1 MSKDKTQITAAHFRA
16 DAGND
21 EGYDDNVDRMPTS
34 RKILLGCLAPVIII
48 ILFGIALFVVIKLFD
63 KPEDRQRSFNTLAVM
78 ADEVRLEPVVL
89 SVNVQ
94 GEARPRTEIDLVP
107 QVSGKIIYV
116 SPNFVEGGIIKKG
129 ETLIRIEDSD
139 YQVAKTRAQSQ
150 VAQAEQVL
158 AREIAEGEI
167 ARQDWEDLGT
177 GEASALTLR
186 IPQRQQAEAALQAAK
201 GDLAGTELQLQRT
214 YVRAP
219 FTGRV
224 RTKGSDLGQF
234 VTPGARLGRIFSTD
248 VFEVRLPL
256 TDNDLARLSL
266 PLAYVA
272 KSRETAPV
280 VELSTT
286 VAGQRQ
292 TWTGRIMRTDST
304 YDTQSRALFAI
315 TEIFDPYN
323 AGASDNGVPL
333 APGLFVDAKIEGRAV
348 ENALVIPREGLRPD
362 DEVYVVDDQGKA
374 EIRKVSVIDTSPER
388 AVLRSGVAEGELI
401 ILSPMERSRVS
412 MTLKVLDADDPKIVL
427 VEPPKP
433 EWLVKREAEEKNK
446 DKKKDA
452 SKNPSKLDRD
462 SINTLTAMFAKDYN
476 EVLAELSEEEK
487 NKLRKMSTVEKSL
500 FMKKKLMAKIS
511 EGREDSR
518 GQDGRAMPK
527 GDGE

>member
-1 MSKDKTQITAAHFRA
+1 MSNDKKKITASSFQVGGE
-16 DAGND
+16 DA
-21 EGYDDNVDRMPTS
+21 ETYEEVDRMPTS
-34 RKILLGCLAPVIII
+34 RKILLGCLAPILII
-48 ILFGIALFVVIKLFD
+48 ILFGAALFVVIKLLD

-78 ADEVRLEPVVL
+78 ADEVRLEPVTL

-116 SPNFVEGGIIKKG
+116 SPNFVEGGIIRKG

-177 GEASALTLR
+177 GEASPLTLR
-186 IPQRQQAEAALQAAK
+186 IPQRQQAEAALDAAK
-201 GDLAGTELQLQRT
+201 GELAGTELQLQRT

-272 KSRETAPV
+272 KDRASAPAV
-280 VELSTT
+280 QLSATI
-286 VAGQRQ
+286 AGQLQ
-292 TWTGRIMRTDST
+292 VWEGRIMRTDST

-315 TEIFDPYN
+315 TEVFDPYN
-323 AGASDNGVPL
+323 DGASDNGVPL
-333 APGLFVDAKIEGRAV
+333 APGLFVDANIEGRAV
-348 ENALVIPREGLRPD
+348 EDALVIRRAGLRPD
-362 DEVYVVDDQGKA
+362 DEVYVVDDKGKA
-374 EIRKVSVIDTSPER
+374 EIRKVSVIDTTAER
-388 AVLRSGVAEGELI
+388 AVLRSGVKEGELI
-401 ILSPMERSRVS
+401 VLSPMERSRVS
-412 MTLKVLDADDPKIVL
+412 MTLKVLDVDDPKTVL

-433 EWLVKREAEEKNK
+433 EWLIKREAEAE
-446 DKKKDA
+446 KKKNEKGNGKPKDPA
-452 SKNPSKLDRD
+452 KLDKEGVQ
-462 SINTLTAMFAKDYN
+462 TLSAMFGKEYN
-476 EVLAELSEEEK
+476 EVMEEMTDDEK
-487 NKLRKMSTVEKSL
+487 NRLRKMSSQEKSR
-500 FMKKKLMAKIS
+500 FIRGKLMAKIREGRPGREGRDTLKS
-511 EGREDSR
+511 EGE
-518 GQDGRAMPK
+518 
-527 GDGE
+527 